1 MSESGKM
8 FYQTNP
14 TTFWIIT
21 IALLGCFIALGL
33 SSANFH
39 QLSQKLDENK
49 QKVDENKQ
57 KLDENK
63 QTLDESKNIIR
74 TKDFGIQTKDKS
86 NNTHD
91 WSFTSGCENGSL
103 DGGKTPFDASS
114 FFCIKVITTDKDGKK
129 IEKNV
134 LCMDPTNPGDFTKK
148 ITCAAP
154 TV

>member
-49 QKVDENKQ
+49 QKI
-57 KLDENK
+57 
-63 QTLDESKNIIR
+63 DESKIIIR

-91 WSFTSGCENGSL
+91 WSFTSGCEDGSL
-103 DGGKTPFDASS
+103 DGGITPFDSSS
-114 FFCIKVITTDKDGKK
+114 FFCIKVLTTDKDGKK
-129 IEKNV
+129 TNKNI
-134 LCMDPTNPGDFTKK
+134 LCMDPANPGDFTKK
-148 ITCAAP
+148 ITCKAP
-154 TV
+154 APVSTTTV